1 MQPGIYVIGFF
12 LLEKNM
18 YGARIILACG
28 DSCMPVKKN
37 EKFQSVF
44 WSIYSNAVQGRLML
58 LLLRAGNEPVK
69 MSRLCF
75 LFLILDMC
83 SKEATIPIL

>member
-1 MQPGIYVIGFF
+1 
-12 LLEKNM
+12 M
-18 YGARIILACG
+18 YGPRIIVACG
-28 DSCMPVKKN
+28 DSCVPVKKN
-37 EKFQSVF
+37 EKVHIATVQSVF

-58 LLLRAGNEPVK
+58 LVLWAGNEPDK

-75 LFLILDMC
+75 LSLILDMC